1 MGSAEK
7 SKIRLRSLEGEEVP
21 WSRNVA
27 QRAAF
32 LKNMMDDAPTD
43 DNIYPVS
50 AVSTEV
56 LVSLERLCDPDYDQ
70 SATLAEK
77 SAQELFKLLDGSNF
91 LDAAPALEHVQRAL
105 ASLLDGKKVDELRG
119 LLHATDDLTPEERVA
134 ALAEPIFMPVAEPI
148 FMPVA
153 DGPQPAAA
161 MAPPGLLQQP
171 SLDSGVEGT
180 GDAKGLAL
188 CAVDIGTLIEFKGVN
203 RFWGAVARRELCS
216 RLCCREG
223 QQAPQ
228 KPVDVI
234 DLDVERL
241 VRAGRPWDVKAAW
254 RLLPSLT
261 GLHGYGFQVNVA
273 AVRTAGL
280 PEEIFEAQEGHEDE
294 DELRAVLRSC
304 IAGEGD
310 PPLELL
316 LAAVACA
323 ASGEVRSVPVRLL
336 RESYVEELDLHSKY
350 IGPIGMQL
358 LSMLLPH
365 SSLQYLK

>member
-1 MGSAEK
+1 MGSAEE
-7 SKIRLRSLEGEEVP
+7 STIRLRSLEGEEVP
-21 WSRNVA
+21 WPRNTA

-32 LKNMMDDAPTD
+32 LKNLMDDAPTN
-43 DNIYPVS
+43 DNVYPVS
-50 AVSTEV
+50 AVSTAV

-161 MAPPGLLQQP
+161 MAPPCLLQQP
-171 SLDSGVEGT
+171 SLSGVEGT
-180 GDAKGLAL
+180 DDAKGLAL
-188 CAVDIGTLIEFKGVN
+188 CAVDIGTLTEFKGVN
-203 RFWGAVARRELCS
+203 RFWGAVARHELCS

-241 VRAGRPWDVKAAW
+241 VRAGRPWDVAAAW
-254 RLLPSLT
+254 RLLPSLSR
-261 GLHGYGFQVNVA
+261 LHGYGFQVSLA
-273 AVRTAGL
+273 AVRTAHL
-280 PEEIFEAQEGHEDE
+280 PEEAQEGHEDE
-294 DELRAVLRSC
+294 AEDLRAVLRSC
-304 IAGEGD
+304 IVGEGD

-323 ASGEVRSVPVRLL
+323 ASGEVWSVPVRLL
-336 RESYVEELDLHSKY
+336 RDDDVEELDLHSKY

-365 SSLQYLK
+365 SSLQSLK